1 VAAHLEGLGLVVEML
16 SCFWISSV
24 KALPPMV
31 MSRVKVVMP
40 RARMLMLATVA
51 PTLIRTTVSVGDSS

>member
-1 VAAHLEGLGLVVEML
+1 ML

-31 MSRVKVVMP
+31 MSRVKVVAP
-40 RARMLMLATVA
+40 RERMLMLATAA
-51 PTLIRTTVSVGDSS
+51 PTLMSTTVSADGTS

>member
-1 VAAHLEGLGLVVEML
+1 ML

-31 MSRVKVVMP
+31 MSRVKVVIP
-40 RARMLMLATVA
+40 CDTTFTLVTAA
-51 PTLIRTTVSVGDSS
+51 PTLMSTTVSSGAPS

>member
-1 VAAHLEGLGLVVEML
+1 ML

-31 MSRVKVVMP
+31 MSRVKVVTP
-40 RARMLMLATVA
+40 RDTMLMFDTAA
-51 PTLIRTTVSVGDSS
+51 PTLMSTTVSSALAS